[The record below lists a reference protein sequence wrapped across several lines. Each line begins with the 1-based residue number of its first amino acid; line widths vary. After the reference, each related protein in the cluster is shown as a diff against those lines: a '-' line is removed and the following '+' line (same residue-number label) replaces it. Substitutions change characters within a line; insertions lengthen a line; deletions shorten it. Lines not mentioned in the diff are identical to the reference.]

1 MFRLWR
7 CTLAGRTAGERSDIM
22 AHFAHAHNV
31 FSQTTMC
38 KEGSYK
44 QQWRITELCE
54 ASSPRA
60 DLVHSTI
67 VMSEA
72 VWLCMPV
79 LVHAFIIVVLL
90 VLMAL
95 LQNVLCAGAQFVYV
109 LVCLYGM
116 SLHHR
121 LPDRHAAFSIVR
133 VNVRMHRKDVFTVPP
148 HPHLTNHHHSF
159 VFKHSFHTQG
169 TFRWEILKTGASR
182 NKQAPVCPLSPE
194 MKLGSGCHIKCLQV
208 AR

>member
-1 MFRLWR
+1 MFRLWL
-7 CTLAGRTAGERSDIM
+7 CTLAERTPGERGDIR

-31 FSQTTMC
+31 FSQTAIC
-38 KEGSYK
+38 KEGDYH
-44 QQWRITELCE
+44 QQWWITELCE
-54 ASSPRA
+54 ASSSRA

-72 VWLCMPV
+72 MWLCMPV

-95 LQNVLCAGAQFVYV
+95 LQNVLCAGTQFVYV
-109 LVCLYGM
+109 LVCFYGM

-133 VNVRMHRKDVFTVPP
+133 VKARMQRKDV
-148 HPHLTNHHHSF
+148 
-159 VFKHSFHTQG
+159 
-169 TFRWEILKTGASR
+169 SR
-182 NKQAPVCPLSPE
+182 S
-194 MKLGSGCHIKCLQV
+194 S
-208 AR
+208 RF